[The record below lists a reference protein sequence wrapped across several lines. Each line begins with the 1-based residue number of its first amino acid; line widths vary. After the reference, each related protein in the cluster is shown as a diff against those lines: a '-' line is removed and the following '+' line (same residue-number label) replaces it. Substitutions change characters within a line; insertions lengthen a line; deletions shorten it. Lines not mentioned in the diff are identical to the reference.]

1 MAIGSIIVVL
11 LSQILLSGLNGA
23 SAFGKRIN
31 RDNDIA
37 FAMNSMIDE
46 LLAADEIYQ
55 IQDRAVQF
63 YVREKGEGGHKI
75 VSYLLKDGTLSRYAD
90 HDHFKYDKEKV
101 KLTKGTRTV
110 ILDGVDDLQFTREG
124 NCLRICMKRGKESE
138 RVVALRGRY
147 D

>member
-11 LSQILLSGLNGA
+11 LSQILLSGIIGA
-23 SAFGKRIN
+23 GTFGKRIN

-46 LLAADEIYQ
+46 LLEADEIYQ

-63 YVREKGEGGHKI
+63 YVREKGEEGHKI
-75 VSYLLKDGTLSRYAD
+75 VSYLFKDGTLSRYAD
-90 HDHFKYDKEKV
+90 HAHFKYDKEKV

-110 ILDGVDDLQFTREG
+110 ILDDVDDLKFEREG
-124 NCLRICMKRGKESE
+124 ECLRIYMKRGKESE
-138 RVVALRGRY
+138 RIVALRGRY

>member
-1 MAIGSIIVVL
+1 MAIGSVIVVL
-11 LSQILLSGLNGA
+11 MSQILLSGINGA
-23 SAFGKRIN
+23 STFGKRIN
-31 RDNDIA
+31 GDNDIT

-46 LLAADEIYQ
+46 LLEADEIYQ

-63 YVREKGEGGHKI
+63 YVRENGEDGHKI

-110 ILDGVDDLQFTREG
+110 ILDDVDDLKFKREG
-124 NCLRICMKRGKESE
+124 ECLRIYMKRGKESE
-138 RVVALRGRY
+138 RIVALRGRY

>member
-11 LSQILLSGLNGA
+11 LSQILLSGLNGV
-23 SAFGKRIN
+23 STFGKRIN

-90 HDHFKYDKEKV
+90 HDHFRYNKEKV
-101 KLTKGTRTV
+101 KLTKGTRTI
-110 ILDGVDDLQFTREG
+110 ILDGVDDLKFKREG
-124 NCLRICMKRGKESE
+124 ECLRIYMKRGKESE
-138 RVVALRGRY
+138 RVFALRGRY